1 MTNVKTQVYRPR
13 QSSFVDKMAN
23 SSSNSKL
30 PRASSGYRY
39 TNSKARPSTASF
51 VNYTQMKTEHKYENI
66 NISIIEQIG
75 SKRTNPQE

>member
-1 MTNVKTQVYRPR
+1 
-13 QSSFVDKMAN
+13 MAN

-66 NISIIEQIG
+66 NISIIE
-75 SKRTNPQE
+75 